1 MDRVP
6 NFPALT
12 ARNAASYWFGAFL
25 LGNVASLLA
34 VGLVWRPEGD
44 ADRFP
49 VWITAVSALAL
60 WGVFVAFVVML
71 SRGIGS
77 GSMRHD
83 FGLAFRWSDLW
94 VGVPVG
100 VVSQFGLVVLVNW
113 PLSRL
118 FPGSFAPDE
127 VERRARELS
136 DSAPGAWFLL
146 LVLVVV
152 VAAPVV
158 EELMYRGLL
167 QQGLANSWGR
177 TAAVLVG
184 GAVFAAV
191 HLQPVEFPGLFA
203 FAVVLGICYARTGR
217 LGLPIVAHMTFNACG
232 IAVVSLMR

>member
-12 ARNAASYWFGAFL
+12 ARNAAGYWFGAFL

-34 VGLVWRPEGD
+34 VVLVWRPEGD

-60 WGVFVAFVVML
+60 WGVFVAFIVML

-113 PLSRL
+113 PLSKL
-118 FPGSFAPDE
+118 FPGAFAPDE

-177 TAAVLVG
+177 TPAVLVG
-184 GAVFAAV
+184 GAVFSAV

-232 IAVVSLMR
+232 ITVVSLMR

>member
-1 MDRVP
+1 MDRIP

-12 ARNAASYWFGAFL
+12 ARRAATYWFGAFL
-25 LGNVASLLA
+25 LGNLAALLT
-34 VGLVWRPEGD
+34 VGLVWRPSDD

-49 VWITAVSALAL
+49 VWITALSALAL
-60 WGVFVAFVVML
+60 WGVFVMFVTML

-77 GSMRHD
+77 GSLRHD
-83 FGLAFRWSDLW
+83 YGLAFRWSDLW
-94 VGVPVG
+94 WGVPIG
-100 VVSQFGLVVLVNW
+100 VVSQFGLVLVVNW

-118 FPGSFAPDE
+118 FPGAFAPDE

-146 LVLVVV
+146 LVVVVV

-167 QQGLANSWGR
+167 QQGLANSWG
-177 TAAVLVG
+177 APASVIVG
-184 GAVFAAV
+184 GLVFAAV

-232 IAVVSLMR
+232 IAVVSLVR

>member
-1 MDRVP
+1 MDRIP

-12 ARNAASYWFGAFL
+12 ARRAGTYWFGAFL
-25 LGNVASLLA
+25 LGNVAALFT
-34 VGLVWRPEGD
+34 VGLVWRPADD
-44 ADRFP
+44 ADMFP
-49 VWITAVSALAL
+49 VWITALSALAL

-83 FGLAFRWSDLW
+83 YGLVFRWSDLW
-94 VGVPVG
+94 LGVPIG
-100 VVSQFGLVVLVNW
+100 VVSQFGLVLVVNW

-118 FPGSFAPDE
+118 FPGAFAPEE

-146 LVLVVV
+146 LVVVVV

-167 QQGLANSWGR
+167 QQGLANSWGAP
-177 TAAVLVG
+177 AAVVVG
-184 GAVFAAV
+184 GLVFAAV

-232 IAVVSLMR
+232 IAVVSLVR